1 MISTAIIYLSLFFS
15 SFLAASILP
24 LTADGVVVYMAM
36 NNYNTVATIMI
47 ATAGSFLGSLT
58 MYYFGLYGRKKILE
72 KYLDLDNEKM
82 KRFEQ
87 VFKKY
92 GAPVFLFSWV
102 PIVGDA
108 FVAMGGILKVD
119 FLTFS
124 IYAFLGKA
132 VKYTIL
138 AYVALSFV

>member
-1 MISTAIIYLSLFFS
+1 MVSILTIYLSLFFS
-15 SFLAASILP
+15 SFLAATVLP
-24 LTADGVVVYMAM
+24 LTADGVVVYMAL
-36 NNYNTVATIMI
+36 NSYNTIATIAI
-47 ATAGSFLGSLT
+47 ATAGSFLGSCT
-58 MYYFGLYGRKKILE
+58 MYFLGLYGRRKILE
-72 KYLDLDNEKM
+72 KYLDLDNAKM
-82 KRFEQ
+82 RRTEQ
-87 VFKKY
+87 EFKKY
-92 GAPVFLFSWV
+92 GAPVFFFSWV
-102 PIVGDA
+102 PVIGDA